1 MFFTHHPGGV
11 PDEVLVKMKQSYEEN
26 KSGCVLEPV
35 EILSDLCGQGQEE
48 GYIREEI
55 SPEDA
60 AYILLGNLCSLFM
73 YMGQEKGV
81 DAQKCGKMREFLCE
95 GFLKTVK

>member
-1 MFFTHHPGGV
+1 MFFTSRPGGI
-11 PDEVLVKMKQSYEEN
+11 PAEVLVKMKQIHEEN
-26 KSGCVLEPV
+26 KPGCVLEPV
-35 EILSDLCGQGQEE
+35 EILSDLCGQGKAE

-81 DAQKCGKMREFLCE
+81 NAQKCEKLRKFLCE

>member
-1 MFFTHHPGGV
+1 M
-11 PDEVLVKMKQSYEEN
+11 D
-26 KSGCVLEPV
+26 
-35 EILSDLCGQGQEE
+35 
-48 GYIREEI
+48 
-55 SPEDA
+55 DA
-60 AYILLGNLCSLFM
+60 NTDIIVMILLGNLCSLFM

>member
-1 MFFTHHPGGV
+1 
-11 PDEVLVKMKQSYEEN
+11 MKQIHEEN
-26 KSGCVLEPV
+26 KPGCVLEPV
-35 EILSDLCGQGQEE
+35 EILSDLCGQGKAE

-73 YMGQEKGV
+73 YMGQEKRR
-81 DAQKCGKMREFLCE
+81 KCAEMRENAGNFSVKD
-95 GFLKTVK
+95 FLKTVK